1 MTDNTRAGAAIYLP
15 VTLRFYDL
23 VVHGFS
29 NAYAWRCPENE
40 FIKIYDQNVSA
51 NHLDVGCGTGY
62 LLDHCRFPVTTPHVT
77 LADLNP
83 NSLKWSSQ
91 RIQRYS
97 PKSYVAD
104 VLKPLP
110 MTEQFNSIGL
120 NYVLHCV
127 PGNFRAKGIAFDHL
141 KDRLSPGGVLFG
153 STIPCIGVNH
163 NLAARVLMTIYGWI
177 GAFNNK
183 DDSVDDLTFELS
195 RRFTQVKVW
204 TIGSVALFTARNS
217 T

>member
-15 VTLRFYDL
+15 LTLRFYDL
-23 VVHGFS
+23 VVHGLS
-29 NAYAWRCPENE
+29 NAYAWRCPARE
-40 FIKIYDQNVSA
+40 FITLYDQNVSA

-62 LLDHCRFPVTTPHVT
+62 LLDHCRFPVAAPQVT

-83 NSLKWSSQ
+83 NSLKWTSR
-91 RIQRYS
+91 RILRYH
-97 PKSYVAD
+97 PKSYVAEI
-104 VLKPLP
+104 LKPLP

-127 PGNFRAKGIAFDHL
+127 PGNLKVKGVAFDYL
-141 KDRLSPGGVLFG
+141 KDRLRPGGMLFG
-153 STIPCIGVNH
+153 STIPYIGVSH
-163 NLAARVLMTIYGWI
+163 NLAARTLMSIYGWI

-183 DDSVDDLTFELS
+183 EDSVADLTSELS

-204 TIGSVALFTARNS
+204 TIGSVALFTARDS
-217 T
+217 A